1 MKKTKKTK
9 KTPTGQVE
17 REKQKKRKN
26 FFILIPLTALFSCR
40 THCALGPANPVA
52 RLVWDIS
59 TTSQPSPKIPFHL
72 LTGASNSVKITQS
85 CHSTIAKKLTML
97 KEV

>member
-1 MKKTKKTK
+1 MKKKK
-9 KTPTGQVE
+9 QVE
-17 REKQKKRKN
+17 REKQKKRKI
-26 FFILIPLTALFSCR
+26 FFILIPLTVLLSCCTR
-40 THCALGPANPVA
+40 CALGPANPVA

-59 TTSQPSPKIPFHL
+59 TTSQPSPQIPLHL